1 MKTKQVHF
9 RSYNYEK
16 IEKKQ
21 IYLHHTAG
29 GPSGEQVFQ
38 YWESQANK
46 VATCVAISNDGNI
59 VQGFGSECWEGV
71 IAITRRE
78 YVNGDHPGRPLSY
91 RADHMASLF
100 WG

>member
-38 YWESQANK
+38 YWETQANK
-46 VATCVAISNDGNI
+46 VATCVAISNDGTI
-59 VQGFGSECWEGV
+59 VQGFGSECWAYHLGMV
-71 IAITRRE
+71 TL
-78 YVNGDHPGRPLSY
+78 DP
-91 RADHMASLF
+91 
-100 WG
+100 